1 MLFRA
6 AAAFPLVILSFFLAL
21 RAADSNHSGEEI
33 MVDCKALMTD
43 FPNCTDMMYT
53 VCSDGTPSSCGA
65 VTATMEEVSS
75 NMTDM
80 SGNMTGTEEEEEE
93 QACYVFMCYANGT
106 YVMHDMSEHD
116 EGDHDHDTGSMS
128 GGTSGAS
135 ASKTMLALAA
145 AMTTTGAAML
155 VGAVTELA

>member
-33 MVDCKALMTD
+33 MVDCKALMSD

-75 NMTDM
+75 NMTM
-80 SGNMTGTEEEEEE
+80 TGNMTGTEEEEEE
-93 QACYVFMCYANGT
+93 QPCYVFMCYANGT

>member
-1 MLFRA
+1 MMLFRA
-6 AAAFPLVILSFFLAL
+6 ATAAFPLVVVLVSFFLAL
-21 RAADSNHSGEEI
+21 RAADANHSEEEI

-75 NMTDM
+75 NAT
-80 SGNMTGTEEEEEE
+80 NMTGSEEEEEE
-93 QACYVFMCYANGT
+93 HACHMFTCYANGT
-106 YVMHDMSEHD
+106 YVMHETSEH
-116 EGDHDHDTGSMS
+116 DHDHDAGSTS
-128 GGTSGAS
+128 ETSGAAS

-145 AMTTTGAAML
+145 AAVATGASIL
-155 VGAVTELA
+155 VGATAELA